1 MNPSTTPEHL
11 MRLAQLLSVLFVLS
25 SIATTPSEDIT
36 ADVAIYGGTP
46 AGIAAAL
53 AAGRAG
59 KQVVLIEPYSWI
71 GGLVSNGLTHTDYHA
86 YEGLTGTFL
95 EFTKRV
101 EAFYANK
108 YGKESPQVQDTH
120 RGTHAEPAVNR
131 LVLERMVAEVPT
143 IRVLTRHVLRRNQA
157 ADSSATSAS
166 VLRAITVLGPEQQA
180 VTVKATVYIDA
191 TYEGDLMALAG
202 ELWRVGREGRAQYGE
217 SLAHEQ
223 ADAQLQAYNFR
234 LTFTNVADNRVAIA
248 EPAGYRREDFASIL
262 PLLDKNAFKA
272 VFTDK
277 SGRDTGIYKAQFP
290 QLPNGKFDIND
301 VSHSAARLSMPGAN
315 HGWPDGN
322 AATRARIF
330 ADHVRYNLG
339 LLYFLQHDS
348 AVPARYRDEALQ
360 YGLCRDEFTS
370 NGHLPEQLYVREA
383 RRLVGQHVFI
393 EGDMDQ
399 AAGDQRCVLHADSIA
414 MGEYGPNCHG
424 TSHEGPLFGGKH
436 TGEFYKVVMPYQ
448 IPYGVIVPLTT
459 SNLLVPVAV
468 SSSHVGFCALR
479 LEPIW
484 MSLGQ
489 AAGHAAVEAITH
501 KTTVQQ
507 VDVVRL
513 QRRLHID
520 GSATIYASDVLPG
533 HPDFAAVQWWGQHG
547 GLHGLAP
554 RAADEK
560 PKRGKNIGG
569 QYNETYPGHEV
580 GLAQSLDEATMLRW
594 KSLCDQV
601 GIVAPALPENA
612 TRGDLIRAAYRAVHG
627 P

>member
-1 MNPSTTPEHL
+1 
-11 MRLAQLLSVLFVLS
+11 MRPVPLLAILVLLSS
-25 SIATTPSEDIT
+25 SGALMAEDLTTE
-36 ADVAIYGGTP
+36 VAIYGGTP
-46 AGIAAAL
+46 GGIAAAL

-71 GGLVSNGLTHTDYHA
+71 GGLASNGLTHTDYHA

-101 EAFYANK
+101 EAFYADQ
-108 YGKESPQVQDTH
+108 YGKDSPQVKDTH
-120 RGTHAEPAVNR
+120 HGTHAEPKVNR
-131 LVLERMVAEVPT
+131 LVFERMVAEVPT

-157 ADSSATSAS
+157 AEPSATTATT
-166 VLRAITVLGPEQQA
+166 LRSITVVGPDQQA
-180 VTVKATVYIDA
+180 VAVKATVYIDA
-191 TYEGDLMALAG
+191 SYEGDLMALAG
-202 ELWRVGREGRAQYGE
+202 ELWRVGREGRALYGE
-217 SLAHEQ
+217 SLAPEK
-223 ADAQLQAYNFR
+223 ADDQLQAYNFR
-234 LTFTNVADNRVAIA
+234 LTFTNVADNRVAIP
-248 EPAGYRREDFASIL
+248 EPAGYRREDFVSIL
-262 PLLDKNAFKA
+262 PLLEKGAFKA
-272 VFTDK
+272 VFTAK

-315 HGWPDGN
+315 LGWPDGD
-322 AATRARIF
+322 AATRGRIF
-330 ADHVRYNLG
+330 AEHVRYNLG
-339 LLYFLQHDS
+339 LLHFLQNDP

-399 AAGDQRCVLHADSIA
+399 AAGDQRCRLFADSIA

-448 IPYGVIVPLTT
+448 IPYGVIVPLKT
-459 SNLLVPVAV
+459 SNLLVPVAA

-501 KTTVQQ
+501 QTTVQQ

-513 QRRLHID
+513 QRRLHAD
-520 GSATIYASDVLPG
+520 GSATIYTSDVLPG
-533 HPDFAAVQWWGQHG
+533 HPDFAAVQWWGLQG

-560 PKRGKNIGG
+560 AKRGKNIGG
-569 QYNETYPGHEV
+569 QYSETYPHHTVELDRLLDAATTERWTA
-580 GLAQSLDEATMLRW
+580 LATKAGVPATM
-594 KSLCDQV
+594 
-601 GIVAPALPENA
+601 VAGST
-612 TRGDLIRAAYRAVHG
+612 TRGDFIRRVFAAVAADR
-627 P
+627 

>member
-1 MNPSTTPEHL
+1 
-11 MRLAQLLSVLFVLS
+11 LL
-25 SIATTPSEDIT
+25 E
-36 ADVAIYGGTP
+36 
-46 AGIAAAL
+46 
-53 AAGRAG
+53 
-59 KQVVLIEPYSWI
+59 
-71 GGLVSNGLTHTDYHA
+71 
-86 YEGLTGTFL
+86 
-95 EFTKRV
+95 
-101 EAFYANK
+101 
-108 YGKESPQVQDTH
+108 
-120 RGTHAEPAVNR
+120 
-131 LVLERMVAEVPT
+131 
-143 IRVLTRHVLRRNQA
+143 
-157 ADSSATSAS
+157 
-166 VLRAITVLGPEQQA
+166 
-180 VTVKATVYIDA
+180 
-191 TYEGDLMALAG
+191 
-202 ELWRVGREGRAQYGE
+202 
-217 SLAHEQ
+217 
-223 ADAQLQAYNFR
+223 
-234 LTFTNVADNRVAIA
+234 
-248 EPAGYRREDFASIL
+248 
-262 PLLDKNAFKA
+262 KNAFKA
-272 VFTDK
+272 VFTEK

-315 HGWPDGN
+315 HGWPDGD

-330 ADHVRYNLG
+330 AEHVRYNLG
-339 LLYFLQHDS
+339 LLYFLQHDP

-399 AAGDQRCVLHADSIA
+399 ATGDQRCVLHADSIA

-448 IPYGVIVPLTT
+448 IPYGVIVPLKT

-533 HPDFAAVQWWGQHG
+533 HPDFAAVQWWGLLG
-547 GLHGLAP
+547 GLHGLEV
-554 RAADEK
+554 RAEGEK

-569 QYNETYPGHEV
+569 QYNETYPNHEV
-580 GLAQSLDEATMLRW
+580 MLEKPMDAVTAVRWRKLAVDARVPT
-594 KSLCDQV
+594 DA
-601 GIVAPALPENA
+601 VAQAV
-612 TRGDLIRAAYRAVHG
+612 TRGEFIRRAFAALAG
-627 P
+627 N